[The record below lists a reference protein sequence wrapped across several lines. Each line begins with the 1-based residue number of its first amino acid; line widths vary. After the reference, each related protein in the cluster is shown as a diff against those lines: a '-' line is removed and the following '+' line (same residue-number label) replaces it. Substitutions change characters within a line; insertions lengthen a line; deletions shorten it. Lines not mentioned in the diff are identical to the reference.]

1 MKYKTYK
8 TVDKQIEYLKENK
21 NIIVDE
27 EDRHY
32 LEDRN
37 YISLVNPYKIFFAS
51 GRNNEGKLVYK
62 KQSNFKE
69 LLSIIKIDEDYS
81 VRIYERIGSFK
92 KRFKNIIFTE
102 ICSKYVNKNDLHC
115 LMYINEIRDFLLGV
129 GDIPIFC
136 ENYKFIYGKQREE
149 FRKKDDIY
157 FINRKRDVLLHI
169 YQL

>member
-62 KQSNFKE
+62 KQLNFKE

-81 VRIYERIGSFK
+81 VRI
-92 KRFKNIIFTE
+92 
-102 ICSKYVNKNDLHC
+102 
-115 LMYINEIRDFLLGV
+115 
-129 GDIPIFC
+129 
-136 ENYKFIYGKQREE
+136 
-149 FRKKDDIY
+149 
-157 FINRKRDVLLHI
+157 
-169 YQL
+169 